1 MDISFLYETQS
12 NVAIPQDINND
23 LIDRRKN
30 WTVFGGNFFE
40 PSGQTADRADVDAG
54 DGAALDRRRPNDDEA
69 RLPTRLRLPRKK
81 TIHDGR

>member
-1 MDISFLYETQS
+1 M
-12 NVAIPQDINND
+12 AIPQDINND

>member
-1 MDISFLYETQS
+1 LDILLLYETLV
-12 NVAIPQDINND
+12 NVVIPQAINNY

-30 WTVFGGNFFE
+30 WTVFDGNFFE

-69 RLPTRLRLPRKK
+69 RLPVRLRLPRKE

>member
-1 MDISFLYETQS
+1 LDISFLYETQS

>member
-54 DGAALDRRRPNDDEA
+54 DGSALDRRRPNDDEA
-69 RLPTRLRLPRKK
+69 RLPARLRLPRKE

>member
-1 MDISFLYETQS
+1 M
-12 NVAIPQDINND
+12 VIPYAINNY

-30 WTVFGGNFFE
+30 WTVSGGNFSE

-54 DGAALDRRRPNDDEA
+54 DGPPLDRRRPNDDEA
-69 RLPTRLRLPRKK
+69 RLPARLRLPRKE